1 MAVLTTF
8 ASPDECARAVD
19 LLRRLAIDFD
29 LISPVPAYAAVGC
42 PAIVLKE
49 EARARF
55 LTEGGLDVMNVGWVD
70 FREPAHSVP
79 GEAPPADGA
88 GLTGRVAIV
97 LLAPCVAD
105 VTKLR
110 LTAHIAGDVSPA
122 MPYLNA
128 VMPQASY
135 MANVP
140 VLSFIDGHRM
150 ISLSARRISI
160 AKADDIVD
168 AWATLEKL
176 RRLVNDV
183 WSARHEITPS
193 SELRRRPSAL
203 EIYKRLPGTNCRAC
217 GQPNCT
223 AFAWAVWRGDERVS
237 RCAPVFAGER
247 VDLRDAL
254 LAICAGMGL
263 EGSEG

>member
-1 MAVLTTF
+1 VPVLTTF
-8 ASPDECARAVD
+8 ASADEYARAVD
-19 LLRRLAIDFD
+19 LLRRLGIEFR
-29 LISPVPAYAAVGC
+29 LISPEPAYVSVGCAAV
-42 PAIVLKE
+42 VLEE

-55 LTEGGLDVMNVGWVD
+55 LAAGGLDVMNVGWVD
-70 FREPAHSVP
+70 FREPGHSVP
-79 GEAPPADGA
+79 DEAPPDDGA
-88 GLTGRVAIV
+88 DLMGRVAIV

-110 LTAHIAGDVSPA
+110 LTAHLAGDATAA

-160 AKADDIVD
+160 AKADDVVD

-183 WSARHEITPS
+183 WSRRHELTPS
-193 SELRRRPSAL
+193 NELRRRPSAL
-203 EIYKRLPGTNCRAC
+203 EIYRRLPGTNCRAC
-217 GQPNCT
+217 GQPSCT

-247 VDLRDAL
+247 ADLKDAL

-263 EGSEG
+263 EDSDA